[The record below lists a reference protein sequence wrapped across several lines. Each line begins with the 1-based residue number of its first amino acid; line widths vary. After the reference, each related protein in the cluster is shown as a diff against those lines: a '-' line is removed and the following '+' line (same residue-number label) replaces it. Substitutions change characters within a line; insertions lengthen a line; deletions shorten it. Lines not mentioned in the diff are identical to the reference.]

1 MSDTNCPACGASAWH
16 RAGDGIK
23 NYDCGSS
30 SLSAHQSE
38 FCREREARQKA
49 ERERDKYWQAIIMI
63 DEITK
68 WAGDRT
74 NSVQE
79 LLAEL
84 EKLKGAE

>member
-16 RAGDGIK
+16 RAGNGIK

-49 ERERDKYWQAIIMI
+49 ERERDKAREQRDVWEKVAILN
-63 DEITK
+63 
-68 WAGDRT
+68 A
-74 NSVQE
+74 
-79 LLAEL
+79 
-84 EKLKGAE
+84 EKLGALLFGKP